1 MTPPQLSDSEK
12 LETAAKAPPA
22 LEWDAPLERR
32 GRLRLQTL
40 LLLRWVALIGQL
52 TIVLFEGFVL
62 DVPMPWLLCLPVI
75 ISGAAFNLAVGFANR
90 GRNLAGDAEAA
101 AQLSFDVIQYGALL
115 FALGGLN
122 NPFTVMLVAPPA
134 VAAATLSTR
143 RMLVVAS
150 LAIVTALVLWLS
162 PTPLPWSGEE
172 AAPFLPASFK
182 AGRAI
187 ALILGIVFTTGY
199 AWHAAAEA
207 ARMELALAVTE
218 AVLAREQR
226 LSALGGL
233 AAAAAHELGTPLATI
248 QVVAKELLRSSPPN
262 DPVGDDA
269 RLLLQQA
276 QRCRDIL
283 KSLSERREDGD
294 AVYARLGLAQLL
306 NEIVEPYRT
315 LGPRFV
321 TAVEGAPG
329 DFVPDVRRL
338 PEMVH
343 AFAAF
348 AENAADF
355 ALDEVKVTARFD
367 EKVIVIETRDD
378 GPGFAPEI
386 IAKLGEPYLTTR
398 PSGEDSP
405 SDHQGMGLGVF
416 IAKTLLERAGAK
428 VSFANDAE
436 HGGAVVT
443 VSWPREIIEAPGAR
457 TIAP

>member
-1 MTPPQLSDSEK
+1 MTRSQPSDSEK
-12 LETAAKAPPA
+12 LQTAAKAPPA

-40 LLLRWVALIGQL
+40 LLLRWIALAGQL

-62 DVPMPWLLCLPVI
+62 NVPMPWLLCLPVI
-75 ISGAAFNLAVGFANR
+75 IAGAAFNLAIGLANR
-90 GRNLAGDAEAA
+90 GRNLAGDSEAA
-101 AQLSFDVIQYGALL
+101 AQLSFDVVQYGALL

-122 NPFTVMLVAPPA
+122 NPFTVLLIAPPA

-143 RMLVVAS
+143 RMLIVAA
-150 LAIVTALVLWLS
+150 LAVLAALLLWIS
-162 PTPLPWSGEE
+162 PTPLPWSGDES
-172 AAPFLPASFK
+172 APFLPDSYK

-187 ALILGIVFTTGY
+187 ALILGVVFTTGY

-248 QVVAKELLRSSPPN
+248 QVVAKELLRSSPPD
-262 DPVGDDA
+262 DPVAEDA

-283 KSLSERREDGD
+283 RNLSERSEDGD

-306 NEIVEPYRT
+306 NEVVEPYRK

-321 TAVEGAPG
+321 TAVEGPPG

-355 ALDEVKVTARFD
+355 ALDEVRVSARFD
-367 EKVIVIETRDD
+367 EKSIVIETRDD

-386 IAKLGEPYLTTR
+386 IAKLGEPYITTR
-398 PSGEDSP
+398 PAGEHSP
-405 SDHQGMGLGVF
+405 THHQGMGLGVF

-428 VSFANDAE
+428 VSFGNDE
-436 HGGAVVT
+436 EYGGAVVT
-443 VSWPREIIEAPGAR
+443 VVWPRGIIEAPDA
-457 TIAP
+457 

>member
-1 MTPPQLSDSEK
+1 MASPQPSDSE
-12 LETAAKAPPA
+12 LLGLAAKAPPA
-22 LEWDAPLERR
+22 LEWTAPLERR

-40 LLLRWVALIGQL
+40 LLLRWVALVGQVAIL
-52 TIVLFEGFVL
+52 GVEGFVL
-62 DVPMPWLLCLPVI
+62 KVPMPWLLCLPVI
-75 ISGAAFNLAVGFANR
+75 IAGALFNLAIGLSSR
-90 GRNLAGDAEAA
+90 GRNLAGDSEAA

-143 RMLVVAS
+143 RMLIVAS
-150 LAIVTALVLWLS
+150 LAIVTALVLWAS
-162 PTPLPWSGEE
+162 PNPLPWVGHE
-172 AAPFLPASFK
+172 PPPYLPDSYK

-207 ARMELALAVTE
+207 ARMELALAVAE

-248 QVVAKELLRSSPPN
+248 QVVAKELLRSSPPD
-262 DPVGDDA
+262 DPVHEDA
-269 RLLLQQA
+269 RLLLQQS

-283 KSLSERREDGD
+283 QNLAKRSDDGD

-315 LGPRFV
+315 IGPRFV
-321 TAVEGAPG
+321 TAVEGPAG
-329 DFVPDVRRL
+329 DFVPAVRRL

-355 ALDEVKVTARFD
+355 ALDEVRVSAHFD
-367 EKVIVIETRDD
+367 SERIVIETRDD

-386 IAKLGEPYLTTR
+386 FAKLGEPYVTTR
-398 PSGEDSP
+398 PAGEESP
-405 SDHQGMGLGVF
+405 SQHHGMGLGVF
-416 IAKTLLERAGAK
+416 IAKTLLERAGAT
-428 VSFANDAE
+428 VTFRNDE
-436 HGGAVVT
+436 VDGGAVVT
-443 VSWPREIIEAPGAR
+443 VSWPREIIEAPAV
-457 TIAP
+457 

>member
-1 MTPPQLSDSEK
+1 MAPSQLPESEE
-12 LETAAKAPPA
+12 LRVAAKAPPA
-22 LEWDAPLERR
+22 LEWAAPLERR

-40 LLLRWVALIGQL
+40 LLLRWIALAGQL
-52 TIVLFEGFVL
+52 AIVLFEGFVL
-62 DVPMPWLLCLPVI
+62 DVSMPWLLCLPVI
-75 ISGAAFNLAVGFANR
+75 IAGAVFNLAIGVANR
-90 GRNLAGDAEAA
+90 GRNLAGDSEAA
-101 AQLSFDVIQYGALL
+101 AQLSFDVVQYGALL

-122 NPFTVMLVAPPA
+122 NPFTVLLIAPPA
-134 VAAATLSTR
+134 VAAATLSTG
-143 RMLVVAS
+143 RMLIVAS
-150 LAIVTALVLWLS
+150 LAVAVALVLWVS
-162 PTPLPWSGEE
+162 PTPLPWSGNDP
-172 AAPFLPASFK
+172 APFLPPSYR

-187 ALILGIVFTTGY
+187 ALILGIAFTTGY

-248 QVVAKELLRSSPPN
+248 QVVAKELLRSSPPD
-262 DPVGDDA
+262 DPVAEDA

-283 KSLSERREDGD
+283 RSLGERSEDGD
-294 AVYARLGLAQLL
+294 AVYASLGLAQLL
-306 NEIVEPYRT
+306 SEVVEPYRK

-321 TAVEGAPG
+321 TAVEGPPG
-329 DFVPDVRRL
+329 DFVPHVRRL

-355 ALDEVKVTARFD
+355 ALDEVRVSARFD
-367 EKVIVIETRDD
+367 DKTIVIETRDD

-386 IAKLGEPYLTTR
+386 IAKDR
-398 PSGEDSP
+398 KS
-405 SDHQGMGLGVF
+405 
-416 IAKTLLERAGAK
+416 
-428 VSFANDAE
+428 
-436 HGGAVVT
+436 VV
-443 VSWPREIIEAPGAR
+443 
-457 TIAP
+457 

>member
-1 MTPPQLSDSEK
+1 MAEAQPSDPEA
-12 LETAAKAPPA
+12 TAAKLHVAAPTPPPA
-22 LEWDAPLERR
+22 LEWEAPIERR

-52 TIVLFEGFVL
+52 ALVLFAGLVL
-62 DVPMPWLLCLPVI
+62 GAPIPWLLCLPVI
-75 ISGAAFNLAVGFANR
+75 AAGAAFNLAVSLGSR
-90 GRNLAGDAEAA
+90 RRNLAGDREAA
-101 AQLSFDVIQYGALL
+101 AQLCFDVVQYTVLL
-115 FALGGLN
+115 FVLGGLN
-122 NPFTVMLVAPPA
+122 NPFTVLLIAPPA

-143 RMLVVAS
+143 RMLLVGC
-150 LAIVTALVLWLS
+150 LACIAAGVLFVS
-162 PTPLPWSGEE
+162 PTPLPWNGVD
-172 AAPFLPASFK
+172 APFLPDSYRL
-182 AGRAI
+182 GRLT
-187 ALILGIVFTTGY
+187 ALVLGIVFTTGY

-207 ARMELALAVTE
+207 SRMELALAVTE

-248 QVVAKELLRSSPPN
+248 QVVAKELLRNSPPD
-262 DPVGDDA
+262 DPVAEDA

-283 KSLSERREDGD
+283 KNLSERSEDGD

-306 NEIVEPYRT
+306 NEIVEPYRSI
-315 LGPRFV
+315 GPRFI
-321 TAVEGAPG
+321 TAVEGPPG

-343 AFAAF
+343 ALAAF

-355 ALDEVKVTARFD
+355 ALDEVRVCARFD
-367 EKVIVIETRDD
+367 DKTITIETRDD

-386 IAKLGEPYLTTR
+386 LAKLGEPYVTSR

-405 SDHQGMGLGVF
+405 SQHQGMGLGFF
-416 IAKTLLERAGAK
+416 IAKTLLERAGAR
-428 VSFANDAE
+428 VTFENDAE
-436 HGGAVVT
+436 IGGAVVT
-443 VSWPREIIEAPGAR
+443 VTWPREKIEAPDA
-457 TIAP
+457 

>member
-1 MTPPQLSDSEK
+1 MTPSQPSDNEK
-12 LETAAKAPPA
+12 LQIAAKAPPA

-40 LLLRWVALIGQL
+40 LLLRWIALAGQL
-52 TIVLFEGFVL
+52 TIVLFEGVVL
-62 DVPMPWLLCLPVI
+62 NVPMPWLLCLPVI
-75 ISGAAFNLAVGFANR
+75 VAGAVFNLAIGFASR
-90 GRNLAGDAEAA
+90 GRNLAGDSEAA
-101 AQLSFDVIQYGALL
+101 AQLSFDVVQYGALL

-122 NPFTVMLVAPPA
+122 NPFTVLLIAPPA

-143 RMLVVAS
+143 RMLIVAA
-150 LAIVTALVLWLS
+150 LAVLAALLLWVS
-162 PTPLPWSGEE
+162 PTPLPWSGGEP
-172 AAPFLPASFK
+172 APFLPDSYK

-248 QVVAKELLRSSPPN
+248 QVVAKELLRSSPPD
-262 DPVGDDA
+262 DPVAEDA

-283 KSLSERREDGD
+283 KNLSERSEDGD

-306 NEIVEPYRT
+306 NEIVEPYRKI
-315 LGPRFV
+315 GPRFA
-321 TAVEGAPG
+321 TAVEGPAG

-355 ALDEVKVTARFD
+355 ALDEVRVTARFD
-367 EKVIVIETRDD
+367 DKSITIETRDD

-386 IAKLGEPYLTTR
+386 IAKLGEPYITTR
-398 PSGEDSP
+398 PAGEDSP
-405 SDHQGMGLGVF
+405 SHHQGMGLGVF
-416 IAKTLLERAGAK
+416 IAKTLL
-428 VSFANDAE
+428 VDAV
-436 HGGAVVT
+436 A
-443 VSWPREIIEAPGAR
+443 
-457 TIAP
+457 